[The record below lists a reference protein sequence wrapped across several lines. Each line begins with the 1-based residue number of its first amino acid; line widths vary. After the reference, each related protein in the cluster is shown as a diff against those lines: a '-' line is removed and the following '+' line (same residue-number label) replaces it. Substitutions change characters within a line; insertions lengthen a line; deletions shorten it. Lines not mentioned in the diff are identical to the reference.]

1 MKVGYQIKCLAIT
14 MMLSVLLFGAGCKQ
28 RDAGSGPPQGFMPEV
43 AVITVEPQEVILSTE
58 LPGRTSPYMIAEIRP
73 QVNGLIQKRLFTE
86 GAEVRAGQ
94 ILYQIDPAPFQAAL
108 DSATANL
115 AVAHKSADRARAAL
129 EAGLAGLARQQATL
143 DLARINR
150 RRFEE
155 LAKDRAV
162 SASQRDQAVTDAEM
176 AEAGLRAAE
185 AQVKSDREAVAAA
198 DAAIRLAEAALTTAR
213 INLGYTRI
221 IAPISGRIGRSNIT
235 EGAVVTAYQPLHLAT
250 IQQLDPIYVD
260 VPQATTELLRLQNR
274 LAHGWIDRNNGS
286 INKVQLLLENGT
298 PYPVE
303 GTLQFRDVSVDPS
316 TGSVILRMV
325 FANPDGI
332 LLPGM
337 FVRAVVKEGTSPRSL
352 LIPQQS
358 VSRDPKGNPFVLIV
372 GAENKVQLRMVE
384 LDRAIGDQWFV
395 AAGLSPGDRVIVE
408 GIQKV
413 RPGAMVK
420 TVPAESKQ
428 GNEPVSEKTGRTS
441 PKTD

>member
-1 MKVGYQIKCLAIT
+1 MKVGYKIKCLAIVMT
-14 MMLSVLLFGAGCKQ
+14 LSGLLFGIGCKPQ
-28 RDAGSGPPQGFMPEV
+28 DIDSGPPPGFIPEV
-43 AVITVEPQEVILSTE
+43 AVITVEPQEVVLSTE
-58 LPGRTSPYMIAEIRP
+58 LPGRTSPFMIAEIRP

-86 GAEVRAGQ
+86 GAEVHAGQ
-94 ILYQIDPAPFQAAL
+94 TLYQIDPAPFQAAL
-108 DSATANL
+108 DSATASL
-115 AVAHKSADRARAAL
+115 AVAQKSADRTRAAL

-150 RRFEE
+150 QRFEE
-155 LAKDRAV
+155 LAKDKAV
-162 SASQRDQAVTDAEM
+162 SASQRDQAVTDAEV
-176 AEAGLRAAE
+176 AKAGLRTAE

-198 DAAIRLAEAALTTAR
+198 DAAIQQAKAALTTAQ

-221 IAPISGRIGRSNIT
+221 TAPISGRIGRSNVT

-274 LAHGWIDRNNGS
+274 LAHGWIDRNDGS
-286 INKVQLLLENGT
+286 VNKVQLLLGNGT
-298 PYPVE
+298 PYSVE

-325 FANPDGI
+325 FPNPDGV

-337 FVRAVVKEGTSPRSL
+337 FVRAIVKEGTSPRSL
-352 LIPQQS
+352 LVPQQS
-358 VSRDPKGNPFVLIV
+358 VSRDSKGDPFILIV
-372 GAENKVQLRMVE
+372 DAENKVQLRMLE

-395 AAGLSPGDRVIVE
+395 TAGLSPGDRIIIE

-413 RPGAMVK
+413 RPGATVK
-420 TVPAESKQ
+420 AVPTESKQ
-428 GNEPVSEKTGRTS
+428 GNEPAAEKTARTS
-441 PKTD
+441 LKTD